1 VPRNACSAATVV
13 FVCPVTSLLLH
24 SQVIH
29 GIYIKHEVLTCA
41 RRKGRTVAGFVRT
54 AAVEQ
59 DPRKLIP
66 MIEEI
71 NRLLEAK
78 EQRLDQS
85 HGNKQGIQA

>member
-1 VPRNACSAATVV
+1 M
-13 FVCPVTSLLLH
+13 
-24 SQVIH
+24 
-29 GIYIKHEVLTCA
+29 
-41 RRKGRTVAGFVRT
+41 AGFVRT